1 MSLLDDLTASTG
13 GGWRMPGATKW
24 QRLRAKKVKDRYS
37 GKLTGED
44 WEHPEKLEFA
54 GSLASSSSMRTSD
67 ALREETT
74 STAYLTA
81 ADQSLDV
88 MPGDR
93 IRAMPDDG
101 RCWEVSGYPARDS
114 NAFTAWQPTI
124 EIPLSEY
131 RG

>member
-1 MSLLDDLTASTG
+1 MSLLDDLTAG

-24 QRLRAKKVKDRYS
+24 RRLRAKKVMDRYS
-37 GKLTGED
+37 GELTGED
-44 WEHPEKLEFA
+44 WDHPDVLEFN
-54 GSLASSSSMRTSD
+54 GSLSSSSSMRSPD

-74 STAYLTA
+74 STAYLTST
-81 ADQSLDV
+81 DPSLDI

-101 RCWEVSGYPARDS
+101 RCWEVSGYPSRDV
-114 NAFTAWQPTI
+114 NAFTGWRPTI

>member
-1 MSLLDDLTASTG
+1 
-13 GGWRMPGATKW
+13 MPGATKW
-24 QRLRAKKVKDRYS
+24 RRLRAKKVKDRYS

-44 WEHPEKLEFA
+44 WKHPDVLEFA
-54 GSLASSSSMRTSD
+54 GSLASSSSMRTPD

-74 STAYLTA
+74 STAYLTS
-81 ADQSLDV
+81 ADPSLDI
-88 MPGDR
+88 MSGDR

-101 RCWEVSGYPARDS
+101 RCWEVSGYPSRDR
-114 NAFTAWQPTI
+114 NAFTSWRPTI

>member
-1 MSLLDDLTASTG
+1 MTSAMDYVDAGTSFGMS
-13 GGWRMPGATKW
+13 GATKW
-24 QRLRAKKVKDRYS
+24 RRLRARPVRDRYS
-37 GKLTGED
+37 GELTGED
-44 WEHPEKLEFA
+44 WSDPDVLEFA
-54 GSLASSSSMRTSD
+54 GALSSSSSMRTPN

-81 ADQSLDV
+81 ADPMLDI

-101 RCWEVSGYPARDS
+101 RCWEVTGYPSRDV
-114 NAFTAWQPTI
+114 NAFTVWQPTI
-124 EIPLSEY
+124 EIPLTEH